1 MRSFRRFIGR
11 RMIIQTADQAIDG
24 TVSEVDRESVT
35 VTEASL
41 LSVNEPVRLD
51 GEICVPDQAIR
62 WVQVV

>member
-1 MRSFRRFIGR
+1 MRSYRRYVGR

-51 GEICVPDQAIR
+51 GDISVPDHAIR

>member
-1 MRSFRRFIGR
+1 
-11 RMIIQTADQAIDG
+11 MIIQTADQAIDG

-35 VTEASL
+35 VVEASL

-51 GEICVPDQAIR
+51 GEISVPDQAIR